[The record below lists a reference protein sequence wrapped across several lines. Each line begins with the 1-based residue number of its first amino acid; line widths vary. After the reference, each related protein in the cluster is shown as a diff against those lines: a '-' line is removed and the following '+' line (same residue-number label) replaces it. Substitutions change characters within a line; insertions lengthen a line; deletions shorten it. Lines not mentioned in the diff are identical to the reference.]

1 MSNFSFSNS
10 IFKRLVLQTR
20 NNQGLFGKGLKIG
33 PGNLFGACYEWFG
46 LTTEQ
51 RGELVDF
58 YLAEKSVLQT
68 KPACCNHF
76 NVRGA
81 PDRSTVWR
89 IVKMLSV
96 WFIPKFCNLVQR

>member
-1 MSNFSFSNS
+1 MKIIVQRGPKKAQHFWKNPKFFSLSETFPP
-10 IFKRLVLQTR
+10 FQL
-20 NNQGLFGKGLKIG
+20 LKIG
-33 PGNLFGACYEWFG
+33 PGNFFGACYEWFG

-58 YLAEKSVLQT
+58 YLAEKSVLET
-68 KPACCNHF
+68 KPACCNHL

-96 WFIPKFCNLVQR
+96 